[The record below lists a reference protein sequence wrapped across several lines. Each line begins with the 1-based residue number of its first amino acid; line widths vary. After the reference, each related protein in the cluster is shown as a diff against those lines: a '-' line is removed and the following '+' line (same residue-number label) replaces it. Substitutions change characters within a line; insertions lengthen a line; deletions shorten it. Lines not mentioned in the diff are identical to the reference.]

1 MGLTDRIGLKILSWL
16 GDTPPVARIISRLCP
31 NCALDLDVSR
41 SIREIADFDFFI
53 CKKCGSASIWSGNRI
68 VAGID
73 TMSVEGSEE

>member
-16 GDTPPVARIISRLCP
+16 GEAPPALVVVRRLCP
-31 NCALDLDVSR
+31 DCGLDLDMSK